1 MSDRPLAIVTG
12 GSRGIGRA
20 ICVEMAR
27 SGYDLVINYHSNTEA
42 AEQSLALVREAGGDG
57 QLLPFDVA
65 DTAACNAALDPL
77 LKQGPVAVLVNNA
90 GVVADGLFPM
100 MRPEAWHSVTRTSLD
115 GFFNLTRPVV
125 KAMMHKRAG
134 SIVTISSASGLVGNK
149 GQVNYSAAKAGLM
162 GATRSLAAEV
172 ARLGI
177 RVNAVAPGLIETDM
191 TREVSQL
198 MSKEMIKQ
206 MIPMNRFGTPE
217 EVARVVRFLCSED
230 ASYVTGQVI
239 GITGGMV

>member
-125 KAMMHKRAG
+125 KAMMRKRAG